1 MFQKKG
7 KNLYQKAHNSTE
19 YGMVVWYRNQFYR
32 NRWNKIHPSIY
43 SYEIMTIFVNFLKNS
58 IFRHK
63 RMSTLSFIWY
73 QNSKSVKKHLLQH
86 FMVYC
91 AQTCQNQMS
100 IVPNWHTS
108 LHMKLLLL
116 FSGHSSIVLYLFNFL
131 RLRDTRTT
139 TLIENGN

>member
-1 MFQKKG
+1 MFQRKG

-19 YGMVVWYRNQFYR
+19 YGMVVWYRNQFCR
-32 NRWNKIHPSIY
+32 NIWNKIHPSVY
-43 SYEIMTIFVNFLKNS
+43 SYEIMAIFANFPKNS

-91 AQTCQNQMS
+91 AQSCQNKTS
-100 IVPNWHTS
+100 IVPNWHS
-108 LHMKLLLL
+108 SWHMKLLLL

-139 TLIENGN
+139 TLIGNGN